1 MRSILTLI
9 LTLTTLYSLAGG
21 LDSTSIMLNHST
33 NKEINLHLRT
43 NDKEL
48 SSNGFLTAV
57 GGLGFITTGLLLEQ
71 KRIQQNIPDGH
82 NGYSK
87 SKDIGLNYF
96 ITSLGASMTITGVI
110 MIRKAYK
117 K

>member
-1 MRSILTLI
+1 MERSDKDKLFWNELI
-9 LTLTTLYSLAGG
+9 VAV
-21 LDSTSIMLNHST
+21 
-33 NKEINLHLRT
+33 R
-43 NDKEL
+43 NDIWRDATVAMVIVKREL
-48 SSNGFLTAV
+48 EKSADYV
-57 GGLGFITTGLLLEQ
+57 
-71 KRIQQNIPDGH
+71 QQNMPDGH
-82 NGYSK
+82 IGYSK